1 MKIYNTQDIRNIAL
15 LGGAK
20 SGKTTLAEAMA
31 FEGKAITRMGSV
43 DDKNTASDYRDIE
56 TEKQISVTASLLY
69 AEFND
74 RKINILDTPGTP
86 DFIGEPIGALHA
98 VEAGVVLVNATS
110 GIEVGTEIIWRR
122 AAKLE
127 TPILFAVNQLDHEKA
142 NFEDTI
148 RQLKESFGKKVTVV
162 QYPVA
167 TGAQFD
173 AVV

>member
-86 DFIGEPIGALHA
+86 DFIGEPIGA
-98 VEAGVVLVNATS
+98 
-110 GIEVGTEIIWRR
+110 
-122 AAKLE
+122 
-127 TPILFAVNQLDHEKA
+127 
-142 NFEDTI
+142 
-148 RQLKESFGKKVTVV
+148 
-162 QYPVA
+162 
-167 TGAQFD
+167 
-173 AVV
+173 

>member
-1 MKIYNTQDIRNIAL
+1 MKNYTTQDIRNIAL

-31 FEGKAITRMGSV
+31 FEGKAISRMGSV
-43 DDKNTASDYRDIE
+43 NDGNTASDYRDIE
-56 TEKQISVTASLLY
+56 IEKQISVTDSLLY
-69 AEFND
+69 AEFNN

-86 DFIGEPIGALHA
+86 DFIGEPISALHA

-122 AAKLE
+122 AARLE
-127 TPILFAVNQLDHEKA
+127 TPVLFAVNQLDHEKA

-162 QYPVA
+162 QYPVG
-167 TGAQFD
+167 TG
-173 AVV
+173 V